1 VHRKFALT
9 VVAQSIDL
17 KVGDLKVEGQRT
29 SRTSAGRATLKGRT
43 PIPSPRIARAG
54 RGERAA
60 TFDTDRTLNIPLRQK
75 EALSRPTKRRLSE
88 PGSYIHSAIL
98 NMSQPSVAKLMPKKH
113 MTEAAAFP
121 LLMKHPGEQRRA
133 LARFASDHE
142 REFAPIPRYHCLPLQ
157 QAGKLQRSLMA
168 KRSRPNE

>member
-1 VHRKFALT
+1 MQKTIKIFWRPQSARPIIRRTVARQQTRAAPKATLVLASPSCSKRKPRADGGYRRGAVPCLGDRLPAVHRKFALT

-60 TFDTDRTLNIPLRQK
+60 TFDTDGTLNIPLRQK

-88 PGSYIHSAIL
+88 PGSYIHSAI
-98 NMSQPSVAKLMPKKH
+98 
-113 MTEAAAFP
+113 
-121 LLMKHPGEQRRA
+121 
-133 LARFASDHE
+133 
-142 REFAPIPRYHCLPLQ
+142 
-157 QAGKLQRSLMA
+157 
-168 KRSRPNE
+168 